1 MADID
6 EELLLLA
13 GEASSEEDED
23 APMNISRDTSVSP
36 NERKSEPKAT
46 TSRKST
52 GKKAGRRGN
61 RDDSEEEGEAYVPLN
76 LI

>member
-13 GEASSEEDED
+13 GEASSEEDD
-23 APMNISRDTSVSP
+23 TPMNISRDTSISP
-36 NERKSEPKAT
+36 NERKSEPSKAT

-52 GKKAGRRGN
+52 GKKTGRRGN
-61 RDDSEEEGEAYVPLN
+61 RDDSEEEGEA
-76 LI
+76 

>member
-13 GEASSEEDED
+13 GEASSEEDD
-23 APMNISRDTSVSP
+23 APMNISRDTSISP
-36 NERKSEPKAT
+36 NERKSEPSKVT

-52 GKKAGRRGN
+52 GKKTGRRGN
-61 RDDSEEEGEAYVPLN
+61 RDDSEEEGEA
-76 LI
+76 

>member
-13 GEASSEEDED
+13 GEASSEEDD

-36 NERKSEPKAT
+36 NDRKSEPSKST

-61 RDDSEEEGEAYVPLN
+61 RDDSEEEGEA
-76 LI
+76 

>member
-52 GKKAGRRGN
+52 GRKAGRRGN
-61 RDDSEEEGEAYVPLN
+61 RDDSEEEGEA
-76 LI
+76 

>member
-61 RDDSEEEGEAYVPLN
+61 RDDSEEEGEA
-76 LI
+76 

>member
-13 GEASSEEDED
+13 GEASSEEDVD

-36 NERKSEPKAT
+36 NDRKSEPKTT

-52 GKKAGRRGN
+52 GKKTGRRGN
-61 RDDSEEEGEAYVPLN
+61 REDSEEEGEA
-76 LI
+76 

>member
-13 GEASSEEDED
+13 GEASSEEDD

-36 NERKSEPKAT
+36 NERKSEPSKAT

-52 GKKAGRRGN
+52 GKKTGRRGN
-61 RDDSEEEGEAYVPLN
+61 RDDSEEEGEA
-76 LI
+76 

>member
-23 APMNISRDTSVSP
+23 APMNISRNTSVSP
-36 NERKSEPKAT
+36 NDRKSEPKAT

-52 GKKAGRRGN
+52 GKRSRRRGN
-61 RDDSEEEGEAYVPLN
+61 RDDSEEEGEA
-76 LI
+76 

>member
-13 GEASSEEDED
+13 GEASSEEDD
-23 APMNISRDTSVSP
+23 APMNISRDTSISP
-36 NERKSEPKAT
+36 NERKSEPSKAT

-52 GKKAGRRGN
+52 GKKTGRRGN
-61 RDDSEEEGEAYVPLN
+61 QDDSEEEGEA
-76 LI
+76 